1 MIINNNL
8 STIKIKTLEVKNFKS
23 FEHLIIE
30 LDTDFNVFT
39 GINNS
44 GKTNL
49 LEAINFVINKT
60 TRYLSKGFKTLV
72 KFLVKYNTKS
82 NLKIKF

>member
-1 MIINNNL
+1 MLNNL

-30 LDTDFNVFT
+30 LDPDFNVFT

-49 LEAINFVINKT
+49 LEAISLYSAGSESVTVIFHKQDK
-60 TRYLSKGFKTLV
+60 RFKLEIDE
-72 KFLVKYNTKS
+72 
-82 NLKIKF
+82 LKE